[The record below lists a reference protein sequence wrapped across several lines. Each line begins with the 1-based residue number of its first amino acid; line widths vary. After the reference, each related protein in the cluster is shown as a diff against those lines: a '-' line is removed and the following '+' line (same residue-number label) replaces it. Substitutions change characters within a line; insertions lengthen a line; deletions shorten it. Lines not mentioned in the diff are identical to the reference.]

1 MQRRKFSALVATLVG
16 SLWSAGG
23 MAQVPPYPS
32 KPIRL
37 VVGFAPGGNT
47 DVVAR
52 LVAARVGTELGRP
65 ITIEN
70 KSGAAGNLAS
80 EAVARATPDGYT
92 LIAGNLTTHVL
103 SIGLYKLRFDVEKD
117 FAPIALIGRTP
128 VLLAVSNAAGASD
141 LPSFVK
147 LLKDKPGKLNY
158 ASAGNG
164 GLGHLSAV
172 MFNNAVGA
180 QAQHVPYA
188 GGAAALADLIE
199 GRVDYLFD
207 GLSTLGPYAAAGK
220 LKILATAAS
229 KRDPKLP
236 AVPTFAEAGMPGMEL
251 ATWNAWFAPAATPP
265 EVVAQINAAVG
276 KALQDPALATS
287 LTKVGN
293 EVAPPMPL
301 AAVAEFVHNERKKW
315 LPVVKASGVKLD

>member
-1 MQRRKFSALVATLVG
+1 MQRRKLIPLVATLFVG
-16 SLWSAGG
+16 LWSAGSL
-23 MAQVPPYPS
+23 AQAPAYPS

-47 DVVAR
+47 DVIAR
-52 LVAARVGTELGRP
+52 LVATWVSAELGQP

-70 KSGAAGNLAS
+70 KTGAAGNLAS
-80 EAVARATPDGYT
+80 EAVTRATPDGYT

-117 FAPIALIGRTP
+117 FTAIALIGRTP
-128 VLLAVSNAAGASD
+128 VLLAVSNATGVSD

-147 LLKDKPGKLNY
+147 LLKEKPGKFNF

-172 MFNNAVGA
+172 IFNNAIGT
-180 QAQHVPYA
+180 QSQHVPYA
-188 GGAAALADLIE
+188 GGAAALSDLIA

-207 GLSTLGPYAAAGK
+207 GLSTLGPQAAAGK
-220 LKILATAAS
+220 LKILAIASS

-236 AVPTFAEAGMPGMEL
+236 AVPTFAEAGLPDMEL
-251 ATWNAWFAPAATPP
+251 ATWNAWFAPAGTPP
-265 EVVAQINAAVG
+265 DIVARLNVAVG
-276 KALQDPALATS
+276 KALQDPALAAS
-287 LTKVGN
+287 LAKVGN
-293 EVAPPMPL
+293 EVATPMQP
-301 AAVAEFVHNERKKW
+301 AAVAEFVQSERKKW
-315 LPVVKASGVKLD
+315 LPVVKASGAKLD